1 MPVNPWSLVPRHAL
15 DGVVEIISSDRSGG
29 VALLGDEGVGKS
41 TLAAQAAERLGL
53 GEPVWVIGTLAQSAV
68 PFGAFGPL
76 LDIQAPGK
84 PAAMLDAAAESILAQ
99 ANSAPIIV
107 DNARLLDPLSASLV
121 YRLAKEEKA
130 RPAGSPV
137 IVTVR
142 SVLRVPQVVRALWED
157 GLLDRVDVRPMDP
170 TETEALVA
178 AAGGTDADALYKRTG
193 GNPLH
198 LRMLLSAGLTDET
211 LAGAI
216 DKYLHDLH
224 SPVRTALDYL
234 CIFEPLSRDDLV
246 ALAGEDAVDEGVAC
260 GAIELYSGRAYAG
273 HPLYLERLAG
283 ILQKPE
289 LQHLRAAVAARL
301 SATPSRTAADRLGR
315 TVLALHG
322 DAPIDVDVVVA
333 AADEAL
339 LLGDH
344 GLAER
349 LARGALDRG
358 ENFKARLALST
369 ALGWQG
375 RGREAESVLAGIDIG
390 QMSDDQLMA
399 WALPRAANQFWML
412 SEPERAAIFLHNIR
426 ARVSAPSA
434 RCTLDA
440 LSATFAMN
448 SANIRRALDVAGE
461 VLAQPEIP
469 DMAVAFAASAT
480 ALCSARSGDFAAV
493 MPAADRVLDAE
504 YPGLLRFTVGMAE
517 ITTLLFE
524 GKSDEAYEAARKFT
538 DFAESVQPGRA
549 IGDVLMA
556 QVLLARGETAAAI
569 ELLKPAAT
577 VLSRTGY
584 SWGPL
589 SLMYLT
595 MAQGYQDEVAESGKT
610 LARAMSVHGT
620 KSAMFAPEL
629 GVARAWRLAT
639 IGERHAAI
647 TAARDAAR
655 TAKRTG
661 QLAVAIWAWHEAARL
676 GDRRAAESLA
686 PIAALAPSV
695 YTDLALA
702 HARAL
707 AADDATALR
716 EAADKLA
723 AAGFGGAAADASR
736 QADEVAA
743 AAAASATAQGQ

>member
-1 MPVNPWSLVPRHAL
+1 MPVIMPWPLVPRNAL
-15 DGVVEIISSDRSGG
+15 GGVVDILSSDQSGG
-29 VALLGDEGVGKS
+29 VALLGGEGVGKS

-53 GEPVWVIGTLAQSAV
+53 GEPVWVIGTLAKSAV

-76 LDIQAPGK
+76 LPDIPDAGK
-84 PAAMLDAAAESILAQ
+84 PAAMLSAAAESILAQ

-142 SVLRVPQVVRALWED
+142 SVLRVPQVVSALWED
-157 GLLDRVDVRPMDP
+157 GLLERVDLPPMDA
-170 TETEALVA
+170 TEIAALVA
-178 AAGGTDADALYKRTG
+178 AAGGTDPDDLYKRTG

-198 LRMLLSAGLTDET
+198 LRMLLSIGLTEES
-211 LAGAI
+211 LPGAI
-216 DKYLHDLH
+216 DKYLNELT
-224 SPVRTALDYL
+224 PQVRTALEYL
-234 CIFEPLSRDDLV
+234 CVFEPLSRDDLA
-246 ALAGEDAVDEGVAC
+246 ALAGEEPVAQGIES
-260 GAIELYSGRAYAG
+260 GALEQYAGQVYAG
-273 HPLYLERLAG
+273 HALYLERLAAM
-283 ILQKPE
+283 LQKPDV
-289 LQHLRAAVAARL
+289 QRLRSAIAAQL
-301 SATPSRTAADRLGR
+301 SGTPSRTPADRLSR
-315 TVLALHG
+315 TVLAVQG
-322 DAPIDVDVVVA
+322 DAAIDADAVVA
-333 AADEAL
+333 AAEEAL
-339 LLGDH
+339 RLGDH

-358 ENFKARLALST
+358 EHFHARLALST

-375 RGREAESVLAGIDIG
+375 RGREAESVLAGLDIG
-390 QMSDDQLMA
+390 QMSEEQLMA

-426 ARVSAPSA
+426 ARMSAASS
-434 RCTLDA
+434 RSTLDG

-448 SANIRRALDVAGE
+448 AANIHRALEVAGE
-461 VLAQPEIP
+461 VLAQSDAP
-469 DMAVAFAASAT
+469 DMAVAWAASAT

-493 MPAADRVLDAE
+493 SPAVERVLGSE
-504 YPGLLRFTVGMAE
+504 YPGLLRFTVGLAE

-524 GKSDEAYEAARKFT
+524 GKIDEAHETARKFT

-556 QVLLARGETAAAI
+556 QVLLARGETSAAV

-577 VLSRTGY
+577 ILARTGY

-589 SLMYLT
+589 ALMYLT
-595 MAQGYQDEVAESGKT
+595 TAQGYLGEVAESGKT
-610 LARAMSVHGT
+610 LARAMSIHGT
-620 KSAMFAPEL
+620 KSAMFGPEL

-639 IGERHAAI
+639 IGDRHAAI

-661 QLAVAIWAWHEAARL
+661 QLAVAVWAWHEAARL
-676 GDRRAAESLA
+676 GDRRAADALA
-686 PIAALAPSV
+686 PIAEQVPCV
-695 YTDLALA
+695 YSDLALA
-702 HARAL
+702 HARAV
-707 AADDATALR
+707 AAGDPAGLR
-716 EAADKLA
+716 EAAQKLN
-723 AAGFGGAAADASR
+723 AAGFLGAAADATR
-736 QADEVAA
+736 QADEAA
-743 AAAASATAQGQ
+743 DQAAHA

>member
-1 MPVNPWSLVPRHAL
+1 MPVNKPWSLVPRREL
-15 DGVVEIISSDRSGG
+15 DGVVEVLSSDRSGG
-29 VALLGDEGVGKS
+29 VALIGDEGVGKS

-76 LDIQAPGK
+76 LPDIQEAGK
-84 PAAMLDAAAESILAQ
+84 PAAMLSAAAESVLAQ

-142 SVLRVPQVVRALWED
+142 SVLRVPHVVSALWED
-157 GLLDRVDVRPMDP
+157 GLLDRIDVLPMDA
-170 TETEALVA
+170 TETAALVA
-178 AAGGTDADALYKRTG
+178 AAGDRDPDALYKRTG

-198 LRMLLSAGLTDET
+198 LRMLLSAGLTDES
-211 LAGAI
+211 LPGAI

-224 SPVRTALDYL
+224 APVRTALDYL
-234 CIFEPLSRDDLV
+234 CVFEPLSREDLA
-246 ALAGEDAVDEGVAC
+246 ALAGEETITEGIEC
-260 GAIELYSGRAYAG
+260 GAIELYADQLYAG
-273 HPLYLERLAG
+273 HPLYLERLAAM
-283 ILQKPE
+283 LQKPDV
-289 LQHLRAAVAARL
+289 QRLRSAVAARL
-301 SATPSRTAADRLGR
+301 AGTPTHTPADRLAR
-315 TVLALHG
+315 TVLALQS
-322 DAPIDVDVVVA
+322 DAAIDSDAVVA
-333 AADEAL
+333 AAEEAL
-339 LLGDH
+339 RLGDH

-358 ENFKARLALST
+358 ENFNARLALST

-375 RGREAESVLAGIDIG
+375 RGREAESVLAGLDIG
-390 QMSDDQLMA
+390 EMSEEQLMA
-399 WALPRAANQFWML
+399 WAVPRAANQFWML
-412 SEPERAAIFLHNIR
+412 SEPERAAIFLQNIR
-426 ARVSAPSA
+426 ARVCAASA
-434 RCTLDA
+434 RSTLDG

-448 SANIRRALDVAGE
+448 AANIHRALDVAGD
-461 VLAQPEIP
+461 VLSNSEAP
-469 DMAVAFAASAT
+469 DMAVALAASAT

-493 MPAADRVLDAE
+493 APAADRVLGGD
-504 YPGLLRFTVGMAE
+504 YPGLLRFTVGLAE

-524 GKSDEAYEAARKFT
+524 GKTEEAGEAVRKFT

-549 IGDVLMA
+549 IGDVLLA
-556 QVLLARGETAAAI
+556 QVLLARGETATAV

-577 VLSRTGY
+577 ILSRTGY

-595 MAQGYQDEVAESGKT
+595 TAQGYQGEVAESGMT
-610 LARAMSVHGT
+610 LARAMSLHGT

-639 IGERHAAI
+639 IGDHHAAI

-661 QLAVAIWAWHEAARL
+661 QLAVAVWAWHEAARL
-676 GDRRAAESLA
+676 GDRRAADAMAQIAESV
-686 PIAALAPSV
+686 PCV

-707 AADDATALR
+707 AAGDATALR
-716 EAADKLA
+716 EAAEKLA
-723 AAGFGGAAADASR
+723 AAGFHGAAADASR

-743 AAAASATAQGQ
+743 GSTVTQ